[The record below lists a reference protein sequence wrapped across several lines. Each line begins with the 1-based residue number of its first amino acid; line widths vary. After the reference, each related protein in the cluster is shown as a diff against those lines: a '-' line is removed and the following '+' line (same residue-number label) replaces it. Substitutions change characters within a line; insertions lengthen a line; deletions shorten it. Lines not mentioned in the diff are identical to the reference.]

1 MKQEVPY
8 SKMKIADREVGDNKK
23 LEGTDMNNTQ
33 NKKIAQVS
41 DKTLV
46 VGVDV
51 GSETHYARAI
61 LARGYEVS
69 RKPYEFGN
77 TRDGF
82 ERFVRWTGELAL
94 ANMLTKIIVAVEPTG
109 HYWFN
114 LADYLK
120 QTEIKLVLV
129 APQHVKHSKEMDDN
143 TQTKND
149 RKDPLV
155 IARLVTEGR
164 YLIPYIPE
172 EIYGELRAAF
182 NRRCDLVEAL
192 TRNAN
197 RMIRWFDIYF
207 PEYREVY
214 GKVNA
219 LTGLMVLMRAPLP
232 ADIVDLGADGIC
244 QIWREAKI
252 RAAGINRAKKL
263 VDAAERS
270 IGRKGCEAVR
280 QELWQLMEEHD
291 LLSRQLSNM
300 MQIITELLGRI
311 PGAER
316 LLNVPGAGVITV
328 AGFLS
333 EVGDISR
340 FTDPK
345 QIQKLAGLAVVE
357 NSSGKRKG
365 LPGISRRGRKRLR
378 WVLFQLAR
386 GMVKSNKEMKAYHQ
400 YYTTRKDN
408 PLKKMQSLMAIAGKI
423 TRMFFGMLKNG
434 TEYDPAI
441 VMKDLKKAAA
451 A

>member
-1 MKQEVPY
+1 MNLTDPLLRLFLKLLCVR
-8 SKMKIADREVGDNKK
+8 SKICVFIPENLIRDLTCQYYTDVRLLMDCLTDQIHSDGSSDRRDIVSSKRLDNRFKCPDNIFFRDDD
-23 LEGTDMNNTQ
+23 L
-33 NKKIAQVS
+33 V
-41 DKTLV
+41 V
-46 VGVDV
+46 VGVDI
-51 GSETHYARAI
+51 GSDKHYARAI
-61 LARGYEVS
+61 LARGFEVS
-69 RKPYEFGN
+69 KKPFEFAN

-82 ERFVRWTGELAL
+82 DRFVNWSFHLAVE
-94 ANMLTKIIVAVEPTG
+94 NHLTKIFVALEPTG

-114 LADYLK
+114 LADYLRDHDV
-120 QTEIKLVLV
+120 KLVLV

-155 IARLVTEGR
+155 IAKLVTEGR
-164 YLIPYIPE
+164 YMFPYIPE
-172 EIYGELRAAF
+172 DIYAELRVAF

-192 TRNAN
+192 SRNEN

-207 PEYREVY
+207 PEYKEVY
-214 GKVNA
+214 GKANA
-219 LTGLMVLMRAPLP
+219 ILGLMILMRALLP
-232 ADIVDLGADGIC
+232 SDILTLGVEGIC
-244 QIWREAKI
+244 QTWREAKI

-263 VDAAERS
+263 VAAAERS

-300 MQIITELLGRI
+300 MQIITELLARI

-345 QIQKLAGLAVVE
+345 QIQKLAGLAIVE
-357 NSSGKRKG
+357 NSSGK
-365 LPGISRRGRKRLR
+365 
-378 WVLFQLAR
+378 
-386 GMVKSNKEMKAYHQ
+386 
-400 YYTTRKDN
+400 
-408 PLKKMQSLMAIAGKI
+408 
-423 TRMFFGMLKNG
+423 
-434 TEYDPAI
+434 
-441 VMKDLKKAAA
+441 
-451 A
+451 

>member
-1 MKQEVPY
+1 
-8 SKMKIADREVGDNKK
+8 
-23 LEGTDMNNTQ
+23 MNDTQ
-33 NKKIAQVS
+33 NKKIAQVT

-51 GSETHYARAI
+51 GSDTHYARAI
-61 LARGYEVS
+61 LARGFEVS
-69 RKPYEFGN
+69 KKPFSFEN
-77 TRDGF
+77 TREGF
-82 ERFVRWTGELAL
+82 EKFVSWTYNLAA
-94 ANMLTKIIVAVEPTG
+94 ANMLTKIFVAIEPTG

-120 QTEIKLVLV
+120 AYDVKLVMV

-143 TQTKND
+143 TQRKDD

-155 IARLVTEGR
+155 IARLVLEGR
-164 YLIPYIPE
+164 YMIPYIPE
-172 EIYGELRAAF
+172 NVYAELRAAF

-192 TRNAN
+192 NRNEN
-197 RMIRWFDIYF
+197 RMIRWFDMHF

-214 GKVNA
+214 GKA
-219 LTGLMVLMRAPLP
+219 SAITGLLVLTRAPLP
-232 ADIVDLGADGIC
+232 SDILALGADGIC
-244 QIWREAKI
+244 RIWREAKV

-263 VDAAERS
+263 VEAAQKS
-270 IGRKGCEAVR
+270 IGLKGGEAVR
-280 QELWQLMEEHD
+280 QELWQLMEEHE
-291 LLSRQLSNM
+291 LLKKQLSDIM
-300 MQIITELLGRI
+300 RIIEELLTRI
-311 PGAER
+311 PGADR
-316 LLNVPGAGVITV
+316 LLKVPGAGVVTV

-365 LPGISRRGRKRLR
+365 MPGISRRGRSRLR

-386 GMVKSNKEMKAYHQ
+386 TTVKSNKEMKAYHQ
-400 YYTTRKDN
+400 YYTTRNEN
-408 PLKKMQSLMAIAGKI
+408 PLKKMQSLMAIAGKM
-423 TRMFFGMLKNG
+423 TRIFFGMLKNG

-441 VMKDLKKAAA
+441 VMKDFNKEAAA
-451 A
+451 

>member
-1 MKQEVPY
+1 
-8 SKMKIADREVGDNKK
+8 
-23 LEGTDMNNTQ
+23 MNNTQ
-33 NKKIAQVS
+33 NEKIAQVTNETMVIGI
-41 DKTLV
+41 DI
-46 VGVDV
+46 
-51 GSETHYARAI
+51 GSTKHWARAFDN
-61 LARGYEVS
+61 RGMEISKKAFGFNNTAEGFASFEVWYESQRRAGGLKRIMV
-69 RKPYEFGN
+69 G
-77 TRDGF
+77 
-82 ERFVRWTGELAL
+82 L
-94 ANMLTKIIVAVEPTG
+94 EPTG

-120 QTEIKLVLV
+120 AYDVKLVLV

-143 TQTKND
+143 TQMKND

-155 IARLVTEGR
+155 IAKLVIEGR
-164 YLIPYIPE
+164 YMFPYIPE
-172 EIYGELRAAF
+172 DVYAELRAAF
-182 NRRCDLVEAL
+182 SRRCDLVEAL
-192 TRNAN
+192 TRNTN

-214 GKVNA
+214 GKANA
-219 LTGLMVLMRAPLP
+219 ISGLMILMKAPLP
-232 ADIVDLGADGIC
+232 SDILALGVDGIC
-244 QIWREAKI
+244 QIWREDKV
-252 RAAGINRAKKL
+252 RAAGTKRAKKL
-263 VDAAERS
+263 VAAAERS
-270 IGRKGCEAVR
+270 TGRKGCEAVR

-291 LLSRQLSNM
+291 LLNRQLSNM
-300 MQIITELLGRI
+300 MQIITDLLGRI

-340 FTDPK
+340 FTNPK

-386 GMVKSNKEMKAYHQ
+386 SMVKSNKEMKAYHQ
-400 YYTTRKDN
+400 YYITRKDN

-423 TRMFFGMLKNG
+423 TRVFFGILKNG

-441 VMKDLKKAAA
+441 VMKDLNKAAA